1 MSKSIL
7 LQNDYNVKIDKDIE
21 VSYEVISSVNLF
33 EGYGEIEEFGIKVIQ
48 FENNIKKEIDIK
60 GISTN
65 EQEVVNLIEK
75 FVEGSVTI
83 LTVYDIVEDYI
94 LEKLI

>member
-7 LQNDYNVKIDKDIE
+7 LQNDYKVKIDKDIE

-33 EGYGEIEEFGIKVIQ
+33 EGYGEIEEFGIKIIQ
-48 FENNIKKEIDIK
+48 FENNTKKEIDIK

-65 EQEVVNLIEK
+65 EQEVLNLIEK

-83 LTVYDIVEDYI
+83 LTAHDIVEDYI